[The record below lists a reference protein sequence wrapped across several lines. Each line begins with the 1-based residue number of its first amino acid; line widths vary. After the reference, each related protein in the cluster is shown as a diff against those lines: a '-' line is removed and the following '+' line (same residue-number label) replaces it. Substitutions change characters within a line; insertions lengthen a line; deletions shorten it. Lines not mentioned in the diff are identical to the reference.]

1 MVSKQIMRKYCD
13 LKSKLLKRR
22 SVCVLHVRL
31 IVLGRSEF
39 CHCCFLKAGIYV
51 VAVLD
56 MKPEV
61 VFICPEKFLPL
72 LPQLYKH

>member
-1 MVSKQIMRKYCD
+1 M
-13 LKSKLLKRR
+13 
-22 SVCVLHVRL
+22 CVLHVRL

-56 MKPEV
+56 VKPEV

>member
-1 MVSKQIMRKYCD
+1 MC
-13 LKSKLLKRR
+13 
-22 SVCVLHVRL
+22 VCVCVCELHVRL

-56 MKPEV
+56 VKPEV
-61 VFICPEKFLPL
+61 VFICPDLCFPSYTNTEG
-72 LPQLYKH
+72 